1 MGEKESSDRNKQV
14 LLPQNEDVVGKIPS
28 WIISWGTLLVISV
41 FSVIVLA
48 TFVFRYPDV
57 ISARI
62 TVTAE
67 NPPAP
72 VMARVTAK
80 ISELKVSDNQMV
92 EKGTL
97 LAVLQNPADYNQ
109 IISLYSCIDSFFKRQ
124 PNSIAHFNACD
135 NYYKLG
141 EVQSEYA
148 QYMKALGDYRNFLTL
163 DYHSRK
169 ILLLEQ
175 EVKKYE
181 EYMQQ
186 LGRQRSIMQHELE
199 LAGKQISR
207 DSTIFRKGVT
217 AEADFEKAQSVYLQ
231 KKYNFEEAGVQQS
244 KTKIQLSE
252 SEQAIL
258 ELQLQKKSE
267 EEKLFNLSME
277 AAQQLKGKLD
287 VWSQQYLL
295 KSAIAGRI
303 TFHQFWSV
311 NQEVKEKE
319 RVFTIIPTGIPRII
333 GKLSLPLERSGKVKK
348 GHKVNI
354 KFDNFPY
361 MEYGMV
367 RGQIESISLV
377 PADNIYSVEVSLPDS
392 LRTNYGN
399 LIPFQQEMQGA
410 AEIITEDARLI
421 ERITNPL
428 RNLFR
433 SKIYRS
439 EKN

>member
-1 MGEKESSDRNKQV
+1 MEETKESRKNQP
-14 LLPQNEDVVGKIPS
+14 LLLEQSGDVVGKIPS
-28 WIISWGTLLVISV
+28 WVIRWGTILVLSV
-41 FSVIVLA
+41 FVFLLMA

-80 ISELKVSDNQMV
+80 ISELKVADKQFV
-92 EKGTL
+92 KKGEL
-97 LAVLQNPADYNQ
+97 LAVLQNPADYSQ
-109 IISLYSCIDSFFKRQ
+109 VMSLYACIDSFFIGL
-124 PNSIAHFNACD
+124 PNSTLNFEGCAH
-135 NYYKLG
+135 YYKLG
-141 EVQSEYA
+141 EIQADYA
-148 QYMKALGDYRNFLTL
+148 QFMKAVRDYRNFITL

-169 ILLLEQ
+169 IQLLEK
-175 EVKKYE
+175 EARKYE

-186 LGRQRSIMQHELE
+186 LNRQRLIMQHELD
-199 LAGKQISR
+199 LASNQMAR
-207 DSTIFRKGVT
+207 DSSIYLKGVT
-217 AEADFEKAQSVYLQ
+217 APADFEKAQSVFLQ
-231 KKYNFEEAGVQQS
+231 KKYAFEEAGVQLS

-252 SEQAIL
+252 SEQSIL

-267 EEKLFNLSME
+267 DEKLSSVCLEN
-277 AAQQLKGKLD
+277 AQQLKGKLD
-287 VWSQQYLL
+287 IWSQQYMLR
-295 KSAIAGRI
+295 SPVAGKI

-319 RVFTIIPTGIPRII
+319 RVFTVIPIGIPRII
-333 GKLSLPLERSGKVKK
+333 GKLNLLLARSGKVKK
-348 GHKVNI
+348 GQRVNI

-377 PADNIYSVEVSLPDS
+377 PADNVYNVEVSLPDS

-399 LIPFQQEMQGA
+399 RIPFQQEMQGN

-421 ERITNPL
+421 ERIANPL

-439 EKN
+439 EN